1 MSLSQLISRPVK
13 FLHSVSVRILSRI
26 STRVGVKIHIIV
38 LCIVLCVVVL
48 CVVLRVV
55 LCVWCVEQ
63 FILIFIEDT
72 ICVRTVHEVLFV
84 RIFRSVFRFSGV
96 ILLPVKRQES
106 SIITPFPV
114 VIEIVEILARY

>member
-1 MSLSQLISRPVK
+1 M
-13 FLHSVSVRILSRI
+13 
-26 STRVGVKIHIIV
+26 
-38 LCIVLCVVVL
+38 LCAVLCVVWGVVL
-48 CVVLRVV
+48 CVVLTIV

-63 FILIFIEDT
+63 FILIFIKNT
-72 ICVRTVHEVLFV
+72 TCVRTVHKVSFV

-114 VIEIVEILARY
+114 VIDIVEILARYERFKMRWCQFDKMKDLV